1 MTKINLEPWNT
12 TSYPTGTYELEK
24 ILYNRDG
31 TKIELANNNCIVT
44 IHFPK
49 PIEFLRTSDEGNRI
63 RTTHDILAEYGETIF
78 REHTIFKILNSELS
92 AWLENETFTIL
103 NQENFT
109 HFLIATNNDIT
120 EIVSFNEPLISFET
134 K

>member
-12 TSYPTGTYELEK
+12 ISYPTGTYELEK
-24 ILYNRDG
+24 ILYDRDG

-78 REHTIFKILNSELS
+78 REHAIFKILNSELS

>member
-12 TSYPTGTYELEK
+12 TSYLTGTYELEK
-24 ILYNRDG
+24 ILYDRDG